1 MLVLVVVLPG
11 VAAVGLDFS
20 LGAWPI
26 VTIVM
31 MVLWF
36 PLAVILVNRAT
47 LDEMERVIQRVAP
60 RAGDDVGDNDKTPG

>member
-11 VAAVGLDFS
+11 VAAVGLDFA
-20 LGAWPI
+20 LGTWPI

-36 PLAVILVNRAT
+36 PLAVVLVNRAT

-60 RAGDDVGDNDKTPG
+60 KAGDDIGDNDKTHG

>member
-11 VAAVGLDFS
+11 VVAVGLDYS
-20 LGAWPI
+20 LGTWPI

-31 MVLWF
+31 MVIWF
-36 PLAVILVNRAT
+36 PLAVVLVNRAT

-60 RAGDDVGDNDKTPG
+60 EAGDEIGDNDKRPG